1 MLSSD
6 PLFWLLAII
15 GVIFTGISKSGLA
28 GGAGV
33 VAVPL
38 LALVISIPEAAALM
52 LPLLLI
58 MDVRTISL
66 YRHAIKNYR
75 SIATIVIA
83 GLLGVVIA
91 GSAMGSLPTES
102 LQLILAILCI
112 SFALWDQLAPILTKL
127 PGSAMIWGT
136 FAGITSTLLHAG
148 GPPISIYFLAQ
159 KLEKQQWLGQAAIF
173 FAMINF
179 SKLVPYTLNNSWS
192 TELLLTSV
200 VLIPFA
206 LIGVSLGYRIQ
217 KLISQDNFMR
227 MCRGMLLISG
237 VSLLVKL

>member
-6 PLFWLLAII
+6 PLFWLLAIV

-66 YRHAIKNYR
+66 YRHAIKNYH

-91 GSAMGSLPTES
+91 GSAMGSLPTKS

-112 SFALWDQLAPILTKL
+112 SFALWDQLAPILAKL

-192 TELLLTSV
+192 TELLLTSMA
-200 VLIPFA
+200 LIPFA

-227 MCRGMLLISG
+227 MCRGMLLLSG